1 MHDIIDVINNIQTLY
16 ENNSNLAVLKDFERV
31 LDEMD
36 TYVFENWVDGELAYG
51 PRVDRHWIT
60 ASFMWP
66 QDKMPDP
73 NAGKR
78 LIDLGCKVRYQK
90 SHLLEPRK
98 IRTHED
104 IRPGSKKGKL
114 DRKPIWLVEIQMPKK
129 VAFDVYKGYMDKMKN
144 EHQSG
149 TAPSEAQGPATAAP
163 TTPAAPGGMA
173 PPGGAPAGGGMPGG
187 APAGGMAPVA

>member
-1 MHDIIDVINNIQTLY
+1 MHDIIDVINNIHTLY

-73 NAGKR
+73 DAAKR
-78 LIDLGCKVRYQK
+78 LTDLGCKVHYEK
-90 SHLLEPRK
+90 TNTVEPRK
-98 IRTHED
+98 IRTPD
-104 IRPGSKKGKL
+104 DLRPGTKKGKL
-114 DRKPIWLVEIQMPKK
+114 DTKPVWVVGIMMPKK
-129 VAFDVYKGYMDKMKN
+129 LVFDIFDGYMDRIR
-144 EHQSG
+144 EERQSKEPTKKEAG
-149 TAPSEAQGPATAAP
+149 AGGAAAPTAAP
-163 TTPAAPGGMA
+163 AAPAAAPAAPPA
-173 PPGGAPAGGGMPGG
+173 GGAP
-187 APAGGMAPVA
+187 V